1 MKRIVRITER
11 DLHNIVKESVKKVLK
26 ESINDVYETV
36 YDLDGEYYV
45 YTGEESVTAVID
57 TENQYFSIGDWSIE
71 GEEAMMAVSKILSFL
86 KHSDC
91 DVEDAIEQYIYDELR

>member
-1 MKRIVRITER
+1 MKKLVILTES
-11 DLHNIVKESVKKVLK
+11 DLCSIINESVNRILK
-26 ESINDVYETV
+26 ESISDVYETV

-45 YTGEESVTAVID
+45 YTGEETAIAVID

-71 GEEAMMAVSKILSFL
+71 GKEAMMAVSKILSFL